1 VDYFTRFPPTGL
13 YGVPGSL
20 VSAKLGY
27 VLSAL
32 TKPLESLTSADLDD
46 LVQRRWPESE
56 NVEYKGELHRERANQ
71 PDAWYTGGNVSAQA
85 KNKIFKEVVAFANTS
100 GGRLFLGIAETQD
113 RPPCAASIQPVP
125 RCCKL
130 AERLEQSIASSI
142 DPPLTFFRVFGVQT
156 HGNAGVVIAD
166 VSRSYN
172 GPHRSP
178 DLQCYVR
185 KGTNSVP
192 VGMREL
198 HDIVLRLS
206 RRQDEI
212 QRRLSLSR
220 DHFRSWMGT
229 TGLPQNL
236 YVGFRVT
243 AVPVGAPL
251 QVEKVFNNREVSRGF
266 NGARATWRQD
276 AANAATNNLPS
287 CVTLSERPV
296 LGGTAWTA
304 PSNYQDRNGEK
315 LILRDGL
322 IDLWFKWPWYKPQ
335 HESNQSPILD
345 FDWLPAASANVIASA
360 DAFRTAAQSPACE
373 YGLELEI
380 LATNGSADVP
390 AQLVMTHRGFNDPL
404 DSHLPT
410 DASLGPY
417 SVGDRDLVM
426 NLIVRDLLEG
436 SGVAADQW
444 PKLEI
449 DWAASWG

>member
-1 VDYFTRFPPTGL
+1 M
-13 YGVPGSL
+13 
-20 VSAKLGY
+20 
-27 VLSAL
+27 LSAL
-32 TKPLESLTSADLDD
+32 TKPLESLTSVDLDE

-71 PDAWYTGGNVSAQA
+71 PDAWYTGGNVSSQA
-85 KNKIFKEVVAFANTS
+85 KNKIFKEIVAFANTS
-100 GGRLFLGIAETQD
+100 GGRLFLGIAETPN

-125 RCCKL
+125 RCCEL
-130 AERLEQSIASSI
+130 AERLEQSIASSV
-142 DPPLTFFRVFGVQT
+142 DPPLTFFRVSGVQT
-156 HGNAGVVIAD
+156 QGDAGVVVAD

-206 RRQDEI
+206 RGQDEI
-212 QRRLSLSR
+212 QRRFGSR
-220 DHFRSWMGT
+220 REKFRIWMGT
-229 TGLPQNL
+229 KAPTQNL
-236 YVGFRVT
+236 YVGFRMT

-251 QVEKVFNNREVSRGF
+251 HVEKVFNNREISRGF
-266 NGARATWRQD
+266 NGARGTWRHD
-276 AANAATNNLPS
+276 AANAATNNLPA

-296 LGGTAWTA
+296 LGGTTWIS
-304 PSNYQDRNGEK
+304 PSNYQDRSGEK

-322 IDLWFKWPWYKPQ
+322 IDMWFKWPWYQ
-335 HESNQSPILD
+335 SQRESTQSPILH
-345 FDWLPAASANVIASA
+345 FDWLIAACTNVIASA

-380 LATNGSADVP
+380 QATNGSADVP
-390 AQLVMTHRGFNDPL
+390 AQLVTTHLGFLNPL
-404 DSHLPT
+404 DSHMP
-410 DASLGPY
+410 APAILGPY
-417 SVGDRDLVM
+417 SIGDKDLVM
-426 NLIVRDLLEG
+426 NLLVRDLLEG
-436 SGVAADQW
+436 SGVAADGW